1 MAKVNAVP
9 FHEKEYWKN
18 RFEKEK
24 HFEWLVTWDDI
35 KKEFEPYLNKDED
48 VLHLG
53 CGNSELA
60 FDLADSGYKTV
71 VNVDYAENVIEYMK
85 SVTHEK
91 QQQNSNYSNISWISG
106 DCLNNLKSYLP
117 KSQYSIIIDKSLVDT
132 IACGDDD
139 QQSRVKQ
146 LSTEML
152 SVAKPDAYWL
162 SISFSGER
170 EFYIDNEEQFYWKTE
185 QRIPIQVAQ
194 PNDKPGAP
202 AIYYY
207 LYINHKMSA

>member
-1 MAKVNAVP
+1 
-9 FHEKEYWKN
+9 EYWRK

-35 KKEFEPYLNKDED
+35 KEEFEPYLKKDED

-106 DCLNNLKSYLP
+106 DCLSNLKSYLP

-139 QQSRVKQ
+139 HQSRVKQ
-146 LSTEML
+146 LSREML

-162 SISFSGER
+162 SISFS
-170 EFYIDNEEQFYWKTE
+170 
-185 QRIPIQVAQ
+185 
-194 PNDKPGAP
+194 
-202 AIYYY
+202 
-207 LYINHKMSA
+207 